1 LSEDSGQMDNGYK
14 STITTRLKLPQVS
27 DERRYGW
34 KVKSVA
40 VAFPAVTE
48 ERRPITQ
55 LRPRSTTPFD
65 SASWMRRW
73 TYHQSIFEQE
83 LTSAWGLRTQIRS
96 TGRASGGR
104 SPGALNRENVK
115 SLKNKTQL
123 LPKASLRGKLIAT
136 KISN

>member
-1 LSEDSGQMDNGYK
+1 MSEDSGQMDNGYK

-27 DERRYGW
+27 DERRYSW
-34 KVKSVA
+34 KVKCVA
-40 VAFPAVTE
+40 VAFPALTE

-55 LRPRSTTPFD
+55 LRPQSTTPFD

-83 LTSAWGLRTQIRS
+83 LTSAWGLRTQKRTLLYYTLLYRS

-104 SPGALNRENVK
+104 SPGALNRELSN
-115 SLKNKTQL
+115 SKNFTSTDLHSQ
-123 LPKASLRGKLIAT
+123 RHR
-136 KISN
+136 